1 MAMGHVASLKGQ
13 ATKYGNG
20 THGFLKGTGHKI
32 YGNGT
37 DGFPKGT
44 GHKMNGNGTHGFT
57 LFYNEKANKMF

>member
-13 ATKYGNG
+13 ATK
-20 THGFLKGTGHKI
+20 